1 MVMFLKVSRSR
12 PVFQLHSR
20 AHHQYT
26 YHLVC
31 LPRLAP
37 YPSTMLHCSDMAN
50 GSILLEVRRS
60 RKTAIVSS
68 PRGRRPRL
76 QRYSP
81 FCPYGMNK
89 KHVNHVTFPERVCYG
104 LAPPPRLFGSHR

>member
-26 YHLVC
+26 YHFVC
-31 LPRLAP
+31 LPWLVP

-68 PRGRRPRL
+68 PRL

-81 FCPYGMNK
+81 FCHYGITKM
-89 KHVNHVTFPERVCYG
+89 HVHHVTCP
-104 LAPPPRLFGSHR
+104 